1 MKMSQVEE
9 EPPASRVAEEEDAD
23 HEDDDAEDEEDEDMD
38 KGDKPARSKA
48 AASSAPGKKTK
59 KNSTGKNTS
68 TSSKAGLCFPVPR
81 LRKSLKEGGYA
92 KRVPIGAGIYLTAV
106 IEYIVAEILELAGN
120 SAKEQKKNRIIPRHI
135 QLAIRNDEELNKYMS
150 NVTIQGGGVIP
161 NIHTV
166 LMPNK
171 NPPKGAAAGASGSF
185 SQEY

>member
-1 MKMSQVEE
+1 MSQAEE
-9 EPPASRVAEEEDAD
+9 SEVPASVAAEEEDAD
-23 HEDDDAEDEEDEDMD
+23 HEDDEEDEEDEEVD
-38 KGDKPARSKA
+38 KEDEPARSKA
-48 AASSAPGKKTK
+48 AVPPAPVKKTK
-59 KNSTGKNTS
+59 KDSLDKKKVNT
-68 TSSKAGLCFPVPR
+68 TSSKAGLCFPVAR

-92 KRVPIGAGIYLTAV
+92 KRIPIGGAIYLTAV

-171 NPPKGAAAGASGSF
+171 NPPKGGAAGASGSF